1 MVAFC
6 IQHAMSI
13 AYSTCAIYHA
23 QQYPHKNPISAPARH
38 FLAFPSAVSEQL
50 NVRKWGN
57 ISINIVASDVSLY
70 TSQFHSEFWRQCEY
84 PSRCRACKCMSL
96 ASLCGLDRDRSAG
109 SDAGGGLNDKKAQ
122 RKQNK
127 SLGLVVWTQPQQFYF
142 VCSQSR
148 TGRNSSFPSAECV
161 EKQVLTV

>member
-1 MVAFC
+1 
-6 IQHAMSI
+6 MSI

-38 FLAFPSAVSEQL
+38 FLTFPSAVSEQL

-70 TSQFHSEFWRQCEY
+70 TSQFRLEFWRQCEY
-84 PSRCRACKCMSL
+84 PSRCGACKCMSL
-96 ASLCGLDRDRSAG
+96 ASLRGSDRNRSVG

-127 SLGLVVWTQPQQFYF
+127 PLGLVVWTQPQQFYL
-142 VCSQSR
+142 VCSRSR